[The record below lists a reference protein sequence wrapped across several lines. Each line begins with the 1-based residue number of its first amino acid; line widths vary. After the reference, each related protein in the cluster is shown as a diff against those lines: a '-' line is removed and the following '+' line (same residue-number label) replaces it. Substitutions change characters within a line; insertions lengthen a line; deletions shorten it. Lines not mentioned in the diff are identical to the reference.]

1 MLAIV
6 DRIVA
11 GFAALTTADV
21 EALPP
26 AERRRLADVCRHWA
40 AIAEPKPPA
49 PRSGVLAQLHDG
61 RGRS

>member
-1 MLAIV
+1 MLAVI

-26 AERRRLADVCRHWA
+26 AERRRLADTCRYWA
-40 AIAEPKPPA
+40 QVAEPKAPA
-49 PRSGVLAQLHDG
+49 PRSGVLAALRDRQ
-61 RGRS
+61 S